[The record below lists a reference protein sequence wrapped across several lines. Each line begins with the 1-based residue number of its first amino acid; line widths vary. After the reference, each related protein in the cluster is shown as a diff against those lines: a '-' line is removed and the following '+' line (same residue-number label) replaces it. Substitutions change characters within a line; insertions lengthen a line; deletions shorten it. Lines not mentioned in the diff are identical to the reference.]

1 MLTDLISMVSKSPVG
16 VLRDAY
22 WHVCK
27 PLNTHAVRDFCIL
40 SNAIIAT
47 EGMQKHIV
55 LNQFWQYHDG
65 FSLFSREMLR
75 LKTVCQLIIEVSA
88 LVIGTLRVYYLI
100 H

>member
-1 MLTDLISMVSKSPVG
+1 MLTDLISMGGKSPVG

-47 EGMQKHIV
+47 EGK
-55 LNQFWQYHDG
+55 
-65 FSLFSREMLR
+65 
-75 LKTVCQLIIEVSA
+75 SA
-88 LVIGTLRVYYLI
+88 LY
-100 H
+100 